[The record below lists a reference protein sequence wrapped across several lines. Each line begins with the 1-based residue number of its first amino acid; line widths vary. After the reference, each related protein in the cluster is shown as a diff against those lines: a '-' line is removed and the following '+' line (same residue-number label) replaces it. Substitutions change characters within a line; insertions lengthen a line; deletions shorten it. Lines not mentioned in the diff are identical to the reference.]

1 MSRNVCVVSGVAHRV
16 ILVWPR
22 MTPPDTLLAAR
33 LFVLV
38 GLTENIS
45 EDNVH
50 HKIIVEITFEKC
62 VVGMFSCGMGSW
74 YAAIGAA
81 CPVLRLFCS
90 SVCCSICCSVCCSIC
105 CVCCSICCSV
115 LQCVLQLDGQYWVS
129 IAPSALSYHHS
140 GAAVLVPVCVCVRVY
155 GQHCVKMR
163 A

>member
-74 YAAIGAA
+74 YAANGAA
-81 CPVLRLFCS
+81 CPVSRLFCS
-90 SVCCSICCSVCCSIC
+90 S
-105 CVCCSICCSV
+105 VCCSICCSV